1 MTTEEKLAIA
11 IEWLGTRWVG
21 HPVNRVQK
29 LKEPLPEVYIWLP
42 KVLKKGAK
50 K

>member
-1 MTTEEKLAIA
+1 MTQSEKLAAA

-21 HPVNRVQK
+21 HPVNRVER
-29 LKEPLPEVYIWLP
+29 LKEPLPEVYTWSP
-42 KVLKKGAK
+42 KVLKKSK

>member
-1 MTTEEKLAIA
+1 MTTEEKLAAA
-11 IEWLGTRWVG
+11 IEWLDTRWVG

-29 LKEPLPEVYIWLP
+29 LKEPLPEVYTWSP
-42 KVLKKGAK
+42 KVLKKSK

>member
-1 MTTEEKLAIA
+1 MTTEEQLAAA

-21 HPVNRVQK
+21 HPVNRVER
-29 LKEPLPEVYIWLP
+29 LKEPLPEVYTWSP
-42 KVLKKGAK
+42 KVLKKSK

>member
-1 MTTEEKLAIA
+1 MTTEEKLAAA

-21 HPVNRVQK
+21 HPVNRVER
-29 LKEPLPEVYIWLP
+29 LTEPLPEVYTWSP
-42 KVLKKGAK
+42 KVLKKSK